1 MTTKK
6 TPLVSTLDYAENA
19 TRTLALERVG
29 LITDLELRV
38 KFQTD
43 TSDTPTIKEDA
54 LARIIKG
61 IAIKDGQGH
70 TWWACG
76 DGRQLHWLNYLQYQ
90 GQVRMDTPPTSGTDN
105 VSEALWHIHFG
116 VDPRNPFDPSAG
128 IPAVELGQLAL
139 EISWG
144 SATDIAAASLSID
157 SGTVYV
163 TPATILSGP
172 QYNAVRRNLLL
183 PNVRWEKYD
192 IAAAIGNLGV
202 QRELPAGTLLWKTL
216 IMVVDGDDTRMVT
229 PTDEDVT
236 EVGYIKALENTI
248 PYKANWIGLEGDLQA
263 RLGLAAKP
271 VGVAMIDW
279 GNIVGDGAKALDL
292 RGRLPGYDYLGF
304 TTVDTGGD
312 IWLLHLA
319 YSK

>member
-1 MTTKK
+1 MTTKR
-6 TPLVSTLDYAENA
+6 TPLVATLDYAANA
-19 TRTLALERVG
+19 TRALTLERVG
-29 LITDLELRV
+29 LITDLELRMV
-38 KFQTD
+38 FQTD

-54 LARIIKG
+54 LARIIKS
-61 IAIKDGQGH
+61 IAIKDGQGR

-116 VDPRNPFDPSAG
+116 VNPRNVFDPSAG
-128 IPAVELGQLAL
+128 IPAVELGQLEL

-144 SATDIAAASLSID
+144 AATDLAAASLTID
-157 SGTVYV
+157 SGTVYA
-163 TPATILSGP
+163 TPATILAGP
-172 QYNAVRRNLLL
+172 EYNAVRKNLLL

-192 IAAAIGNLGV
+192 IASALGNLGV
-202 QRELPAGTLLWKTL
+202 TRELPAGTLLRKTML
-216 IMVVDGDDTRMVT
+216 MIVDGDDTRMVT

-236 EVGYIKALENTI
+236 EVGYIKALENII
-248 PYKANWIGLEGDLQA
+248 PFKVNWIALEGDMQS

-271 VGVAMIDW
+271 VGVAMVNW
-279 GNIVGDGAKALDL
+279 GEIVGGAALDL
-292 RGRLPGYDYLGF
+292 RGRLPGHDYIGF

>member
-1 MTTKK
+1 MTTKR
-6 TPLVSTLDYAENA
+6 TPLVETLDYAANA

-38 KFQTD
+38 VFQTD
-43 TSDTPTIKEDA
+43 KTDTPTIKEDA

-61 IAIKDGQGH
+61 ISIKDGQGH

-90 GQVRMDTPPTSGTDN
+90 GQVRMDSPSVSQTDYI
-105 VSEALWHIHFG
+105 SEALWHIHFG
-116 VDPRNPFDPSAG
+116 VNPKNPFDPSAG

-144 SATDIAAASLSID
+144 SATDIAASNLSID

-172 QYNAVRRNLLL
+172 QYNAARRNLLL

-192 IAAAIGNLGV
+192 IAAAVGALGV
-202 QRELPAGTLLWKTL
+202 TRELPAGTMLRKTL

-229 PTDEDVT
+229 GTDEDVT

-248 PYKANWIGLEGDLQA
+248 PWKANFTALEGDLQS
-263 RLGLAAKP
+263 RLGLASKP
-271 VGVAMIDW
+271 VGVVMVDW
-279 GNIVGDGAKALDL
+279 GEIVGGAALDL

>member
-1 MTTKK
+1 MTTKQ
-6 TPLVSTLDYAENA
+6 TPLVETLDYAENA
-19 TRTLALERVG
+19 TRSLALERVG

-43 TSDTPTIKEDA
+43 KTDTPTIKEDA

-61 IAIKDGQGH
+61 IAIRDGQGH

-76 DGRQLHWLNYLQYQ
+76 DGRQLHWLNYLQFN
-90 GQVRMDTPPTSGTDN
+90 GQVRMDTPSTTETDY

-116 VDPRNPFDPSAG
+116 VNPLNPFDPSAG

-144 SATDIAAASLSID
+144 AATDIAAADLTID

-172 QYNAVRRNLLL
+172 QYNAVRKNVLL
-183 PNVRWEKYD
+183 PSVRWEKYD

-202 QRELPAGTLLWKTL
+202 LRELPAGTMLRKTL
-216 IMVVDGDDTRMVT
+216 VMVMDGDDTRMVT
-229 PTDEDVT
+229 PTDADVT

-248 PYKANWIGLEGDLQA
+248 PWKANWIALEGDMQS

-271 VGVAMIDW
+271 VGVAMVNW
-279 GNIVGDGAKALDL
+279 GNIVGDAALDL

-319 YSK
+319 YTK